1 MGFCRGFLNAIIAHP
16 MSLAPGTRLGPYEI
30 QSTLGIG
37 GMGEVYR
44 ARDTRLGREVAL
56 KLLPA
61 SFSRD
66 PDRLRRFEQEARAV
80 AALNHP
86 NILSIHD
93 MGNQD
98 GTPFI
103 VSELLEGNSLR
114 AELEEGALSP
124 RKATDYAVQ
133 IAHGLA
139 AAHDKGIVHRD
150 LKPENIFVTKEGRV
164 KILDFG
170 LAKLAPDDTPM
181 ADSAGLALTSSPTEA
196 GKVMGTVG
204 YMAPEQVRGYAV
216 DSRADIFAF
225 GAVLYEMVSG
235 RRAFHHDTAAE
246 TMTAILK
253 EDPPELS
260 EMTQPVPPGLDRIV
274 RRCLEKAPEQ
284 RFQSAKDLAFALG
297 ALSGTSQTTTKQP
310 AIAAAARPKPWAAG
324 VATLAVVAVAI
335 AAYLVGARGR
345 NEPARFELL
354 TFQRGYIK
362 GARFAPDGENV
373 VYSATWDGRPYEVFT
388 TRIGDHNARAL
399 DLTNALVAG
408 ISAAGDVAVL
418 TNIQRIRS
426 TSWLH
431 VGTLARAPANGGPP
445 REILEAVWDADISR
459 DGKQFA
465 VVRKPAG
472 PQQLEY
478 PIGKVLCKTTGYIS
492 HPRISPDGQR
502 VAFLEHPLFGDDRGY
517 VAVVELNGDTKRLT
531 AEAAAVDGLAWS
543 PDGKEIWYAATG
555 SETRSAERTVHAVTV
570 NGKARKV
577 FGVPGDVTVW
587 DIAADGRLLFTQ
599 ENIGSAQL
607 VASPVTAPERNV
619 TVLGHGVDGIVSSDG
634 KTVAFT
640 ESGPGA
646 PDDYL
651 VFFRRLESPAAVE
664 LGEGDI
670 LGMTPDGK
678 YVVALVPSQPTK
690 LRILP
695 TGAGEARTFDT
706 APVQVGPG
714 TVSWMPGGK
723 EFVFLGHE
731 GIAPPRAYRV
741 SLDGGPASPLT
752 SREGAQFW
760 NQISPDGKFV
770 LQGTSIGMESG
781 QNVILDLATGQ
792 VRPAPIE
799 EGEEPIG
806 WDQDGQHIFVVHE
819 GDGSAIIFRVEAFT
833 GRREVWKQ
841 IKPADPAGTLSLS
854 HFYVTPSGNA
864 YAYSAER
871 VLSSLYVYSQ
881 K

>member
-1 MGFCRGFLNAIIAHP
+1 MTLTA
-16 MSLAPGTRLGPYEI
+16 GTRLGPYEI
-30 QSTLGIG
+30 QSPLAAG

-44 ARDTRLGREVAL
+44 ARDARLGREVAL
-56 KLLPA
+56 KVLPE

-93 MGNQD
+93 IGNQG
-98 GTPFI
+98 GTRFI

-114 AELEEGALSP
+114 AELEHGALSP
-124 RKATDYAVQ
+124 RKAADYAAQ
-133 IAHGLA
+133 IAQGLA
-139 AAHDKGIVHRD
+139 AAHNKSIIHRD
-150 LKPENIFVTKEGRV
+150 LKPENVFVTKEGRV

-170 LAKLAPDDTPM
+170 LAKLAPSSTAKVEPG
-181 ADSAGLALTSSPTEA
+181 GLTLTSSPTEA
-196 GKVMGTVG
+196 GIVMGTAG
-204 YMAPEQVRGYAV
+204 YMAPEQVRGSAV
-216 DSRADIFAF
+216 DSRTDIFAF

-246 TMTAILK
+246 TMTAILR
-253 EDPPELS
+253 EDPPEFNQ
-260 EMTQPVPPGLDRIV
+260 MTQPVSPGLERIV
-274 RRCLEKAPEQ
+274 RRCLEKVPEQ
-284 RFQSAKDLAFALG
+284 RFQSAKDLAFALE
-297 ALSGTSQTTTKQP
+297 ALSGTSQVTARQAVLTT
-310 AIAAAARPKPWAAG
+310 ARPKPWAAV
-324 VATLAVVAVAI
+324 VATVAVI
-335 AAYLVGARGR
+335 AAAILAYFAGARNR

-362 GARFAPDGENV
+362 GVRFAPDGQNV

-388 TRIGDHNARAL
+388 TRIGDHNARSL
-399 DLTNALVAG
+399 ELTNALVVG
-408 ISAAGDVAVL
+408 ISAAGEVAVL
-418 TNIQRIRS
+418 TNVKRIRT
-426 TSWLH
+426 TSWVH
-431 VGTLARAPANGGPP
+431 VGTLARTPANGGPA

-478 PIGKVLCKTTGYIS
+478 PIGKVLAKTTGYIS
-492 HPRISPDGQR
+492 HPRISPDGKR

-517 VAVVELNGDTKRLT
+517 LAVAEVNGDTKRLT

-543 PDGKEIWYAATG
+543 PDGDEIWYAATG
-555 SETRSAERTVHAVTV
+555 SETRSPERTVHAVTLD
-570 NGKARKV
+570 GKARKV

-587 DIAADGRLLFTQ
+587 DIAADGRLLFTH
-599 ENIGSAQL
+599 ETIGSAQL
-607 VASPVTAPERNV
+607 VASPATAPERNV

-634 KTVAFT
+634 KTIAFT

-651 VFFRRLESPAAVE
+651 VFFRRLDSPAAVE
-664 LGEGDI
+664 LGEGNI
-670 LGMTPDGK
+670 IGMTPDGK

-695 TGAGEARTFDT
+695 TGAGEARTFDIG
-706 APVQVGPG
+706 PVQVGPG
-714 TVSWMPGGK
+714 TVSWMPGAK

-731 GIAPPRAYRV
+731 GVAPPRAYRV
-741 SLDGGPASPLT
+741 SLGGGPASLLT
-752 SREGAQFW
+752 KSEGAQFW
-760 NQISPDGKFV
+760 NKVSPDGKSV
-770 LQGTSIGMESG
+770 LQGTSIGTDSG
-781 QNVILDLATGQ
+781 QDVIVDLSTGQ
-792 VRPAPIE
+792 ARPVPLQ
-799 EGEEPIG
+799 EGEAAID
-806 WDQDGQHIFVVHE
+806 WDEDGQHIFVVDE
-819 GDGSAIIFRVEAFT
+819 GEGSATIFRVDAFT

-841 IKPADPAGTLSLS
+841 IRPTDPAGTLSLS

-871 VLSSLYVYSQ
+871 VLSALYVYSQ